1 MEIKSRF
8 PVPVSVQTGCFRRK
22 HEEVKATMWSS
33 SPMQS
38 LLHTNQPKIA
48 LDHETLE
55 TKFYQQITVDPL
67 KESQSS
73 TSKSGRQQK
82 TYLMLS
88 SFLIPLT
95 MDADWVLSALNYAS
109 YALIKC
115 KFLFCVSPKA
125 ELSHLELRLLSWYMH
140 PTAVATE
147 TEIKN

>member
-1 MEIKSRF
+1 
-8 PVPVSVQTGCFRRK
+8 
-22 HEEVKATMWSS
+22 
-33 SPMQS
+33 MQS

-95 MDADWVLSALNYAS
+95 MDAD
-109 YALIKC
+109 
-115 KFLFCVSPKA
+115 
-125 ELSHLELRLLSWYMH
+125 
-140 PTAVATE
+140 
-147 TEIKN
+147 